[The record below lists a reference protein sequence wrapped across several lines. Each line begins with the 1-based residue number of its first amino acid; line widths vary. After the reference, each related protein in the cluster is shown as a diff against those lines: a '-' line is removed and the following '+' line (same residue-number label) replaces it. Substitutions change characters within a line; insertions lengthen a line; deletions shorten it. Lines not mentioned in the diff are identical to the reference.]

1 MQRTYLIIAA
11 LLGVLAVVLGAFGAH
26 EVRAA
31 VSPDVFQVYETG
43 IKYQFYHVFAL
54 LAVGILLKWYPGNLM
69 SLSGLF
75 FIIGIILFCGSLY
88 LITALMHAGKMI
100 SPAIGIITPVGGLF
114 FIAGWV
120 LMFLGLLTKRP
131 G

>member
-1 MQRTYLIIAA
+1 MQRTYLIFAA
-11 LLGVLAVVLGAFGAH
+11 VFGILAVALGAFGAH

-31 VSPDVFQVYETG
+31 VSPDVFQVYETAV
-43 IKYQFYHVFAL
+43 KYQFYHVFAL
-54 LAVGILLKWYPGNLM
+54 LAVGILFAWYPGKLM
-69 SLSGLF
+69 SLAGLF

-88 LITALMHAGKMI
+88 LITGMMHTGKVVP
-100 SPAIGIITPVGGLF
+100 PAIGIVTPVGGLF

-120 LMFLGLLTKRP
+120 MMLIGLITKKM

>member
-11 LLGVLAVVLGAFGAH
+11 LFGILAVALGAFGAH

-54 LAVGILLKWYPGNLM
+54 LAVGILLRWYPGNLM
-69 SLSGLF
+69 SLAGLF

-88 LITALMHAGKMI
+88 LITGLMHTGKVV

-114 FIAGWV
+114 FIAGWI
-120 LMFLGLLTKRP
+120 LMFFGLLTKRA